1 MGELNK
7 EEKLAK
13 WGRIVTSMKSPPSYE
28 KWTNE
33 DEVMLEE
40 AQPDNVEMAHTALGH
55 MVALKKKELLLAAR
69 EMSQEELFDKLVA
82 ARSEAPLEVGC
93 GPANVSIKALLEGD
107 AEGV

>member
-1 MGELNK
+1 MERTEVNALDIIQRRGGDRNKLTSGDLTTLLTWHRVPKVGELNK

-40 AQPDNVEMAHTALGH
+40 AQSENVEMAHTALGH
-55 MVALKKKELLLAAR
+55 MVVLKKGA
-69 EMSQEELFDKLVA
+69 V
-82 ARSEAPLEVGC
+82 VGC
-93 GPANVSIKALLEGD
+93 A
-107 AEGV
+107 